1 MKNDEQPQLRLI
13 ISHSI
18 EMGYFPCEPV
28 RYIDF
33 LNHEKY
39 D

>member
-1 MKNDEQPQLRLI
+1 MKSDEQPQLRLI

-18 EMGYFPCEPV
+18 EMGYFAFEPL

-33 LNHEKY
+33 L
-39 D
+39 